1 MKKKFNLLKKICL
14 LLVAIF
20 LSGLVQAQQKY
31 KETGIAS
38 FYADKFEGRK
48 TANGEIYY
56 HVKKTAAHPKLPFG
70 SIVKV
75 TNMENKKFVVVRIN
89 DRGPF
94 VGNRIID
101 LSKSAAKD
109 IGIVEKGLAKVEVE
123 LIASTDD
130 FSDKKPD
137 LSTSVSSEK
146 YYRLNVN
153 VEKPKGKGVQIG
165 SYKDDENIFKIAE
178 QLKIEYKTDVY
189 IQIAEINKTNV
200 YRVILGSSTDE
211 AYLKKLK
218 ETISKKYPDCFIV
231 TYKN

>member
-1 MKKKFNLLKKICL
+1 MKKRYNLIRKIVL
-14 LLVAIF
+14 LLFAIF
-20 LSGLVQAQQKY
+20 LSGIVQAQQKY

-56 HVKKTAAHPKLPFG
+56 HAKKTAAHQKLPFG

-75 TNMENKKFVVVRIN
+75 TNIENKKFVVVRIN

-94 VGNRIID
+94 VDNRIID

-109 IGIVEKGLAKVEVE
+109 IGMVEKGLAQVEVE

-130 FSDKKPD
+130 MPDKK
-137 LSTSVSSEK
+137 LVSVVKEPSEK
-146 YYRLNVN
+146 YYRLNVSA
-153 VEKPKGKGVQIG
+153 EKPNGKGIQIA

-178 QLKIEYKTDVY
+178 QLKMEYKIDVY
-189 IQIAEINKTNV
+189 IQIAEINKTNI
-200 YRVILGSSTDE
+200 YRVILGNSTDE
-211 AYLKKLK
+211 TYLKKLK

-231 TYKN
+231 TYKK

>member
-1 MKKKFNLLKKICL
+1 MKKRFNLFKKIGL
-14 LLVAIF
+14 LLIAI
-20 LSGLVQAQQKY
+20 LSVGLLQAQQKY
-31 KETGIAS
+31 IETGIAS

-56 HVKKTAAHPKLPFG
+56 HVKKTAAHQKLPFG

-75 TNMENKKFVVVRIN
+75 TNIENKKFVVVRIN

-94 VGNRIID
+94 IDNRIID
-101 LSKSAAKD
+101 LSKSAASEL
-109 IGIVEKGLAKVEVE
+109 GIVKKGLAKVELE

-130 FSDKKPD
+130 MPDKK
-137 LSTSVSSEK
+137 LVSVANETSER
-146 YYRLNVN
+146 YYKLNVS
-153 VEKPKGKGVQIG
+153 VEKPRGKGVQIG

-189 IQIAEINKTNV
+189 IQIAEINNTNV

-211 AYLKKLK
+211 VYLKKLK
-218 ETISKKYPDCFIV
+218 ETILKKYPDCFIV

>member
-1 MKKKFNLLKKICL
+1 MKRRLNLFKIIGL
-14 LLVAIF
+14 LLIAI
-20 LSGLVQAQQKY
+20 LSVGLLQAQQKY

-38 FYADKFEGRK
+38 YYADKFEGRK

-56 HVKKTAAHPKLPFG
+56 HAKKTAAHQKLPFG

-75 TNMENKKFVVVRIN
+75 TNIENKKFVVVRIN

-94 VGNRIID
+94 VDNRIID
-101 LSKSAAKD
+101 LSKSAAKEL
-109 IGIVEKGLAKVEVE
+109 GFVEKGLAKVEVE

-130 FSDKKPD
+130 LPDKK
-137 LSTSVSSEK
+137 LVSVIKEPTEK
-146 YYRLNVN
+146 YYKLNIS

-165 SYKDDENIFKIAE
+165 SYKNDENIFKFAE

-189 IQIAEINKTNV
+189 IQIAEINKTNI

-211 AYLKKLK
+211 TYLKKLK
-218 ETISKKYPDCFIV
+218 ETISNKYPDCFIV

>member
-1 MKKKFNLLKKICL
+1 MF
-14 LLVAIF
+14 AM
-20 LSGLVQAQQKY
+20 
-31 KETGIAS
+31 
-38 FYADKFEGRK
+38 
-48 TANGEIYY
+48 
-56 HVKKTAAHPKLPFG
+56 TAAHTTLPLPTYA
-70 SIVKV
+70 KV
-75 TNMENKKFVVVRIN
+75 TNLENGREVIVKIN

-94 VGNRIID
+94 IDNRIID
-101 LSKSAAKD
+101 LSKSAASEL
-109 IGIVEKGLAKVEVE
+109 GIVKKGLAKVELE

-130 FSDKKPD
+130 MPDKK
-137 LSTSVSSEK
+137 LVSVVNEPSER
-146 YYRLNVN
+146 YYKLNVS
-153 VEKPKGKGVQIG
+153 VEKPRGKGVQIG

-189 IQIAEINKTNV
+189 IQIAEINNTNV

>member
-1 MKKKFNLLKKICL
+1 MKKRYNLIKKGSL
-14 LLVAIF
+14 LFIVIF
-20 LSGLVQAQQKY
+20 LTGLVQAQQKY

-56 HVKKTAAHPKLPFG
+56 HAKKTAAHPKLPFG

-75 TNMENKKFVVVRIN
+75 TNIENKKFVVVRIN

-94 VGNRIID
+94 VENRIID
-101 LSKSAAKD
+101 LSKSAAME
-109 IGIVEKGLAKVEVE
+109 IGIVEKGLAKVVVE

-130 FSDKKPD
+130 LSDKKTISEVKE
-137 LSTSVSSEK
+137 STET
-146 YYRLNVN
+146 YYKLNVS
-153 VEKPKGKGVQIG
+153 VEKPEGKGVQIG
-165 SYKDDENIFKIAE
+165 SYKDDENIFKMVE

-189 IQIAEINKTNV
+189 VQIAKVNKSNV
-200 YRVILGSSTDE
+200 YRVILGCSNDE

>member
-1 MKKKFNLLKKICL
+1 MKKNILLIVFCVMCSMGVFAQKETYKK
-14 LLVAIF
+14 
-20 LSGLVQAQQKY
+20 
-31 KETGIAS
+31 TGIAS

-56 HVKKTAAHPKLPFG
+56 HAKKTAAHQKLPFG

-75 TNMENKKFVVVRIN
+75 TNLENRKFVVVRIN

-94 VGNRIID
+94 VDNRIID
-101 LSKSAAKD
+101 LSKSAARD
-109 IGIVEKGLAKVEVE
+109 LGIVEKGLAKVEVE

-130 FSDKKPD
+130 MPDKK
-137 LSTSVSSEK
+137 LVSVAKEPSEK
-146 YYRLNVN
+146 YYKLNVS
-153 VEKPKGKGVQIG
+153 VEKPKGKGIQIG

-178 QLKIEYKTDVY
+178 QLRAEYKTDVY

-200 YRVILGSSTDE
+200 YRVIIGSSTDVI
-211 AYLKKLK
+211 YLKKLK
-218 ETISKKYPDCFIV
+218 ETISKKYTDCFIV